1 MSSNFCSCG
10 LKLSHFPSDSYQ
22 LCWNLHKHF
31 DERFHP
37 RCVIHVTF
45 CKLIEVP
52 NGEDEK
58 VMTVPQSWNQIL
70 IIRMTMGLFAKNS
83 CKTHMYLYYKY
94 THWIDPCMMHKC
106 WIYFHVFTFP
116 FSSTAY
122 KTVRLDPC
130 ATSWKSRTKERRLTK
145 QILTSAKNSMGWK
158 MCNKDLKNW

>member
-58 VMTVPQSWNQIL
+58 VIWQFHRLGNKYWSLGWQWVYLQRTLARLICIYIINTPIELTLVWCINVEFIFMFSLFPSHLQPTKPLDSTPVQPAENQ
-70 IIRMTMGLFAKNS
+70 
-83 CKTHMYLYYKY
+83 
-94 THWIDPCMMHKC
+94 
-106 WIYFHVFTFP
+106 
-116 FSSTAY
+116 
-122 KTVRLDPC
+122 
-130 ATSWKSRTKERRLTK
+130 E
-145 QILTSAKNSMGWK
+145 
-158 MCNKDLKNW
+158 LKKGD